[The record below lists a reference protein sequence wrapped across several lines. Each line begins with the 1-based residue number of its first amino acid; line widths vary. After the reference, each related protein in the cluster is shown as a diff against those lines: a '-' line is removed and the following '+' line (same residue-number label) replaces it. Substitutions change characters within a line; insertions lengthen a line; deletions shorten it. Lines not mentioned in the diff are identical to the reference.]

1 MSNSEA
7 LTITIMGK
15 EYRIACPEEEEA
27 NLRASADL
35 LNKKLNEIKKQGS
48 VIGTER
54 IAIMVALNMSHEIL
68 HNQSLAS
75 SHSDLNQRIEALSE
89 RISDSM
95 HNTQWLEIYLFELT
109 TTSQTLKNTRK
120 TRILVN

>member
-1 MSNSEA
+1 MSKTEP

-15 EYRIACPEEEEA
+15 EYRIGCPEEEKD

-35 LNKKLNEIKKQGS
+35 LNEKLNEIKKQGS

-54 IAIMVALNMSHEIL
+54 IAIMAALNLSHDIL
-68 HNQSLAS
+68 HTEEITNEQG
-75 SHSDLNQRIEALSE
+75 DLNERIDALSE

-95 HNTQWLEIYLFELT
+95 RNIQLI
-109 TTSQTLKNTRK
+109 
-120 TRILVN
+120 